1 MMILI
6 ALAAAA
12 AAQPASALAPGTSE
26 MQRVEVSYADLNLT
40 NRAGVATLDR
50 RIRGAARQICG
61 GSTQG
66 GVETLD
72 VVGCRSDVVNTAQ
85 PQVTA
90 AIERALSRRG
100 QVSVEA
106 RLILKR

>member
-12 AAQPASALAPGTSE
+12 AAQPAPALADE
-26 MQRVEVSYADLNLT
+26 VQRVEVSYADLNLT
-40 NRAGVATLDR
+40 NRAGAASLGR
-50 RIRGAARQICG
+50 RVRRAAAEICG

-90 AIERALSRRG
+90 AIERALSKRG